1 VSGQELVSGQEHVS
15 GQERLSA
22 AFARAAAERRS
33 ALTVFL
39 AAGDPDYDTTIALAR
54 AAVEAG
60 ADIIELGAPFSD
72 PLADGPVIQAA
83 YTRAL
88 AAGASTAAT
97 LACAGTV
104 ARETDAPVVLMVAL
118 NCVLAYGTERFC
130 ADAAAAG
137 VAGLLVPD
145 LLVEDAGPLRQAAR
159 NAGLGT
165 VFLVGPDSGSDRVAA
180 AVAASTGFAYL
191 LRRRGITGEGAGA
204 AGVDLAR
211 RIRDAREAGP
221 APIAV
226 GFGITTPQDAAEVA
240 GIADGVIVGSVLVDA
255 AFRARSSAPDP
266 DRGRSLAVRHVAQR
280 VADLA
285 AALGATKP
293 PTDRRPTTAT
303 TEA

>member
-1 VSGQELVSGQEHVS
+1 VSGQD
-15 GQERLSA
+15 RLSA

-39 AAGDPDYDTTIALAR
+39 AAGDPDYGTTIALAR

-60 ADIIELGAPFSD
+60 ADIIELGLPFSD

-88 AAGASTAAT
+88 AAGANTAAT

-130 ADAAAAG
+130 ADGAAAG

-145 LLVEDAGPLRQAAR
+145 LLVEDAGPLRHAAES
-159 NAGLGT
+159 AGLGT
-165 VFLVGPDSGSDRVAA
+165 VFLVGPDSDPDRVAA

-191 LRRRGITGEGAGA
+191 LRRRGITGDGAGA

-211 RIRDAREAGP
+211 RIRDARQAGP

-226 GFGITTPQDAAEVA
+226 GFGITTPEDAAEVA
-240 GIADGVIVGSVLVDA
+240 GIADGVIVGSVLVEA

-285 AALGATKP
+285 TALGIKKTPA
-293 PTDRRPTTAT
+293 DWRPTTAT